1 MIVVTLEVCGICG
14 VGGTIKLK
22 QLKQVEAS
30 WSTGPKGQSHQ
41 QGQDAKN
48 IKEYQRILRFG
59 LESRFRPHN
68 SFKYQVTEKC
78 QETMEMQRNAVS
90 LRFHSFMFSSLHLF
104 YLFISYSD
112 SVHVLS
118 ISLHI
123 SFPCSFRFIPLLSF
137 STAST
142 DSTSLHDPISNHWA
156 HAAAV
161 ADRPEAQVDPE
172 QSLAQR
178 VIAKTHTTS
187 LLGSN
192 PIWFR

>member
-14 VGGTIKLK
+14 VGGAIKLK

-48 IKEYQRILRFG
+48 IKEYQRISKN
-59 LESRFRPHN
+59 LEVRLGKSLP
-68 SFKYQVTEKC
+68 STQQLQVPSNWKMSGDDGNAKKC
-78 QETMEMQRNAVS
+78 CV

-156 HAAAV
+156 TPQL
-161 ADRPEAQVDPE
+161 RRIGLKP
-172 QSLAQR
+172 
-178 VIAKTHTTS
+178 K
-187 LLGSN
+187 
-192 PIWFR
+192 

>member
-1 MIVVTLEVCGICG
+1 MIVVTLEVCGVCGVGG

-22 QLKQVEAS
+22 QLKQVEAL
-30 WSTGPKGQSHQ
+30 GRKASHINRVKMQ
-41 QGQDAKN
+41 RISKN
-48 IKEYQRILRFG
+48 IKESG
-59 LESRFRPHN
+59 LEVRLGKSLP
-68 SFKYQVTEKC
+68 STQQLQVPSNWRMSGDDGNAKKC
-78 QETMEMQRNAVS
+78 CV

-123 SFPCSFRFIPLLSF
+123 SFPCSFRFIPIFSF

-156 HAAAV
+156 TPQL
-161 ADRPEAQVDPE
+161 RRIGLKP
-172 QSLAQR
+172 
-178 VIAKTHTTS
+178 K
-187 LLGSN
+187 
-192 PIWFR
+192 